1 VTLHKGCGHSI
12 QGTDGPKVQDLGS
25 EMVAGQRSKVKGQGS
40 KVKGQRSQVKG
51 QGSKVK
57 GRRSKVKG
65 QRSKVKGQRSKVKE
79 DGLTSLDR
87 RFKSADAA
95 DALG

>member
-25 EMVAGQRSKVKGQGS
+25 EMVAGQRS
-40 KVKGQRSQVKG
+40 QVKG
-51 QGSKVK
+51 QG
-57 GRRSKVKG
+57 
-65 QRSKVKGQRSKVKE
+65 SKVKGQRSKVKE

-87 RFKSADAA
+87 RFKWADAA